1 MDRTDSPSSG
11 SACNSTV
18 RAGALRSMHWSSS
31 RTLFLAVRGIMRTF
45 ALAVGVVRLHNN
57 KQEREMADAIRM
69 LKIQEYFSEKALFF
83 VLLFVWL

>member
-1 MDRTDSPSSG
+1 M
-11 SACNSTV
+11 
-18 RAGALRSMHWSSS
+18 
-31 RTLFLAVRGIMRTF
+31 RGIMRTF

-57 KQEREMADAIRM
+57 KQEREMADAIGM